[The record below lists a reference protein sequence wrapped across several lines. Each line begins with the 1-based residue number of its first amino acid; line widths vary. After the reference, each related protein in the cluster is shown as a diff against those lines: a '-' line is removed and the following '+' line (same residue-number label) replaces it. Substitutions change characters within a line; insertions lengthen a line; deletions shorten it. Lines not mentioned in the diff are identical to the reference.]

1 MNDWKLTELN
11 MLKRESDAE
20 TAWKC
25 GADLV
30 VRNLEAQGVRHVFG
44 IPGAKVDR
52 VFDSLVD
59 SSIETVLVRHEANA
73 AFMAAAVGRLTGKAG
88 VALVTS
94 GPGCSNLTTGLATAN
109 SEGDP
114 MVAIGGAVKLDDRLK
129 QVHQTMDTV
138 SLFKP
143 VTKYSA
149 EVVASSTISEVMSNA
164 FRAAERPRPGAAF
177 VSLPMD
183 IVNAP
188 AKGAVFGDLGVAAM
202 GPAAKDDI

>member
-94 GPGCSNLTTGLATAN
+94 GPGVSNLTTGLVTAN
-109 SEGDP
+109 SEGDA
-114 MVAIGGAVKLDDRLK
+114 MVAIGGAVQLDDRLK
-129 QVHQTMDTV
+129 QVHQTMDSV

-143 VTKYSA
+143 ITKFSA
-149 EVVASSTISEVMSNA
+149 EVVKSSTISEVMSNA

>member
-73 AFMAAAVGRLTGKAG
+73 AFMAAAVGRLIAPELKLPVRLYDMEQHYREVKDKWIGFRG
-88 VALVTS
+88 
-94 GPGCSNLTTGLATAN
+94 GL
-109 SEGDP
+109 SE
-114 MVAIGGAVKLDDRLK
+114 
-129 QVHQTMDTV
+129 
-138 SLFKP
+138 
-143 VTKYSA
+143 
-149 EVVASSTISEVMSNA
+149 
-164 FRAAERPRPGAAF
+164 
-177 VSLPMD
+177 
-183 IVNAP
+183 
-188 AKGAVFGDLGVAAM
+188 
-202 GPAAKDDI
+202 